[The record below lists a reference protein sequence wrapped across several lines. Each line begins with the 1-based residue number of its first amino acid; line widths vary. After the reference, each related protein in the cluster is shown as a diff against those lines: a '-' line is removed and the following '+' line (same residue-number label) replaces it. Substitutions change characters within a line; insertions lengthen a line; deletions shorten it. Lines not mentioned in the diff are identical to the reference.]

1 MKRRHILLCLLL
13 AGGLSPA
20 QDQPPS
26 GAPTPAEGET
36 IVPPSEQISEAAA
49 RRELAR
55 LRRLRQRPRKPAIGK
70 PSTGELVDRRIGQAE
85 ALAGEQ
91 RYEEAIQF
99 LTRLRAEY
107 PGDPKVILALA
118 RVLSW
123 SHRFNESIQTYA
135 ELGRMTP
142 GNPTVWKEMARVAIW
157 DKQMGL
163 ARACYAKIYTPS
175 VDEKLAK
182 ALRR

>member
-26 GAPTPAEGET
+26 GAPTPGEGET
-36 IVPPSEQISEAAA
+36 IVPPSDQISEAAA

-55 LRRLRQRPRKPAIGK
+55 LRQRPRKRAIGK
-70 PSTGELVDRRIGQAE
+70 PSTGELVDKRIGQAE

-91 RYEEAIQF
+91 RYEEAIQL

-107 PGDPKVILALA
+107 PGDPKVMLAVA

-123 SHRFNESIQTYA
+123 SHHFRESIQTYA
-135 ELGRMTP
+135 ELGRLTP
-142 GNPTVWKEMARVAIW
+142 GDPTVWKEMARVAIW
-157 DKQMGL
+157 NKQMSL

-182 ALRR
+182 TLRR